1 MVRRKSSDK
10 EIAMAL
16 AFFKSI
22 RKQAPAQNQI
32 IIDLLDELERR
43 LHDELYR
50 SVIQE
55 LESTKED

>member
-1 MVRRKSSDK
+1 
-10 EIAMAL
+10 L

-55 LESTKED
+55 LESKKED